1 MSRSSLS
8 SVMTLISVTGKCINF
23 VHRMIISFL
32 IYTPMHD
39 SSKLFETSGLTPAFS
54 VQRPV
59 GIFVFYLPLC
69 ICYGFITTNHE
80 LHYPGGINIVTSLP
94 PEHEMQS
101 PEKHKFS
108 IGNNK

>member
-1 MSRSSLS
+1 MVNKIIKKNNTGRWTKKAG
-8 SVMTLISVTGKCINF
+8 VRPDVGKCINL
-23 VHRMIISFL
+23 VPRMIISFL

-69 ICYGFITTNHE
+69 ICYGFITRNQC
-80 LHYPGGINIVTSLP
+80 SC
-94 PEHEMQS
+94 
-101 PEKHKFS
+101 
-108 IGNNK
+108 IGVV